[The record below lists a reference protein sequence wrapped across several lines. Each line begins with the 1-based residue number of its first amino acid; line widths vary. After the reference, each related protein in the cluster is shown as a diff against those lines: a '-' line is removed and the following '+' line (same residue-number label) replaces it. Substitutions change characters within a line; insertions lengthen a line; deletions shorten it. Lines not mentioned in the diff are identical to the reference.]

1 MNWKKLS
8 KKIAAGI
15 LGLTLIFNLSAAQ
28 AEPSQSTEKNS
39 DAPKVSASK
48 KIVINSASRIL
59 ALYVNDK
66 KVAIYPLGLGK
77 VSTPTPTGYY
87 RILEKAIN
95 PTWIDPSD
103 PEYEV
108 PSGPNNPLGY
118 RWMQIKGNYGIHGTN
133 KPDSIGYYV
142 SNGCIR
148 MYEKDVEA
156 LYNAVEVDTPV
167 EITYNRV
174 VVEKAPDENIVYY
187 IYPDGYGWQDLK
199 VDDVNKWLEPYGVA
213 AFESDADIA
222 EKIKASDGNP
232 TYIGKPYNI
241 ELNGKILPQVEL
253 NGRIFVS
260 RAVIRENIT
269 YLPAVPLAVAL
280 NTKVEWRASES
291 TLKTQYG
298 EVTGY
303 EKKKQIYLNADDAM
317 LLFNIDGG
325 LQSVSKNPD
334 DGKVFKLR
342 TVTPPTIEIETP
354 PVTPPTEIEK
364 PKVDEPAKPKVEEKP
379 KVDDKKSKVEDKTK
393 TEDKVKPGDKKRSA
407 DEKTTSN
414 NNRRR
419 ANEKLDD
426 ANKIDDIDDL
436 KVEVP
441 EPFK

>member
-1 MNWKKLS
+1 MNWRRLP

-28 AEPSQSTEKNS
+28 AEPSQPTEKKS

-87 RILEKAIN
+87 RILEKAVN

-213 AFESDADIA
+213 AFESDADIE

-241 ELNGKILPQVEL
+241 ELNGKILPQIEL

-260 RAVIRENIT
+260 RAVVRENII

-291 TLKTQYG
+291 TLKSQYG

-317 LLFNIDGG
+317 LLFNVDGG

-334 DGKVFKLR
+334 DGKIFRLR
-342 TVTPPTIEIETP
+342 TVTPPNLEIETP
-354 PVTPPTEIEK
+354 PVKPPATVEK
-364 PKVDEPAKPKVEEKP
+364 PKVDEPAKPKVDDKSKSDDKS
-379 KVDDKKSKVEDKTK
+379 KVDDKIKSD
-393 TEDKVKPGDKKRSA
+393 DKVKPSDKKRPA
-407 DEKTTSN
+407 DEKSASS

-419 ANEKLDD
+419 VDENLDND
-426 ANKIDDIDDL
+426 NKIDDIDDL